1 MWFLSKVVL
10 ASALALFILQNS
22 TRQAGDQSGSS
33 VQGPTSSSSPGKAAG
48 TANVITNPAVASA
61 EAVITVRGLCQANS
75 PKAEAHSC
83 TAVMTRE
90 QFENLAEALNA
101 GGPAMSPT
109 VRRNLAKTYTDY
121 VAVEAA
127 AKKAGME
134 DTPQFEQLM
143 NWVRLRTIT
152 DLYRR
157 SLEEKLRHPPQNEID
172 AYYKEHQSDFEQA
185 SLARI
190 LVPRENS
197 LATDKDQFAKNALE
211 AAKSARERAQKGDD
225 PAQIQKDVYSA
236 LGLAGPPA
244 TDAGKR
250 RRTDLV
256 PEESAEVFS
265 LKPGEVSQVETEARN
280 YVIYKLISKSVP
292 SQEEVKSEI
301 VKEIYQRKFK
311 ETMKAVIDAA
321 SVDLNEQYFGPLPLK
336 AQ

>member
-10 ASALALFILQNS
+10 SSALTLFILQNS
-22 TRQAGDQSGSS
+22 TQQAGDQSGSS
-33 VQGPTSSSSPGKAAG
+33 VQGATNSSSPG
-48 TANVITNPAVASA
+48 NPAMAST

-75 PKAEAHSC
+75 PKAEANSC

-101 GGPAMSPT
+101 GGGAMSPT

-121 VAVEAA
+121 LAVEAA
-127 AKKAGME
+127 AKKAGLE

-157 SLEEKLRHPPQNEID
+157 SLEEKLRNPPQNEID

-190 LVPRENS
+190 LVPHENS
-197 LATDKDQFAKNALE
+197 LAPDKDQFAKNALE
-211 AAKSARERAQKGDD
+211 AAKSARQRAQKGED

-236 LGLAGPPA
+236 LGLAGSPA

-256 PEESAEVFS
+256 PEESAEIFS

-280 YVIYKLISKSVP
+280 YVIYKLVSKSALP
-292 SQEEVKSEI
+292 QEEVKSEI

-311 ETMKAVIDAA
+311 ESMKAVIDAA
-321 SVDLNEQYFGPLPLK
+321 PVDLNEQYFGPLPVK
-336 AQ
+336 AR